1 MNNPRLFLPLQSR
14 VEIFFVFFLGG
25 PAHSLQ
31 ATSRVGPPIVYKLQ
45 AVKKFIFIFYLTS
58 GILWD
63 ITGPGGLLYVF
74 CIKKI

>member
-1 MNNPRLFLPLQSR
+1 MLQPQSR
-14 VEIFFVFFLGG
+14 VEIFLFFLGG
-25 PAHSLQ
+25 PAQKKQ
-31 ATSRVGPPIVYKLQ
+31 ARVGPPSIIKLR

-74 CIKKI
+74 CIKKV